1 MADSSAGWGNFPGV
15 VLALSTG
22 QELGLLAMAAVFIA
36 FALASAFLF
45 PRARP
50 DFPGKQG
57 VRWFSILSLVLMVAM
72 LAAVFALAREPE
84 ESEARGEGGTSGETQ
99 MPGQTQTEPSGE
111 GGQGSGGA
119 PTIGDAG
126 AGKTVFASA
135 GCGGCHTLANA
146 GSSGEVGPSLDE
158 AKSPYELVVD
168 RVTNGR
174 GAMPSFADQ
183 LDEEEI
189 QNVAAYVAQAAGG

>member
-1 MADSSAGWGNFPGV
+1 MGWGNFSGV
-15 VLALSTG
+15 PLALNTG
-22 QELGLLAMAAVFIA
+22 QELGLFAMAAVFIA
-36 FALASAFLF
+36 FALACAFLL

-50 DFPGKQG
+50 DFPGRRG
-57 VRWFSILSLVLMVAM
+57 VRWFSALSLVLMVAM

-84 ESEARGEGGTSGETQ
+84 ESEARGEGSTAGETQ

-119 PTIGDAG
+119 PPEADPE
-126 AGKTVFASA
+126 AGKTVFASS
-135 GCGGCHTLANA
+135 GCGGCHTLADA

-158 AKSPYELVVD
+158 ANPPYELVLE

-189 QNVAAYVAQAAGG
+189 KNVAAYVAQAVGG